1 MPLQVHLQINIDL
14 IQFHLTVFS
23 KPFVDI
29 SLYEDSVQFVNKEGQ
44 SEVSTVYVVNNVLL

>member
-1 MPLQVHLQINIDL
+1 MPLQVHLQININL

-23 KPFVDI
+23 KTFVDI

>member
-23 KPFVDI
+23 KTFVDI